1 MNFRKKFYGYESQK
15 LSNEENWKMSKGE
28 IETVISVVGA
38 MTTGFFSLITIIVA
52 YKNAKKQIQE
62 SEKARIQQKE

>member
-1 MNFRKKFYGYESQK
+1 
-15 LSNEENWKMSKGE
+15 MSKGE

>member
-15 LSNEENWKMSKGE
+15 LSNEENWKMRKGE

-52 YKNAKKQIQE
+52 YKTAKKQIQE

>member
-15 LSNEENWKMSKGE
+15 LSNEENWKMRKGE